1 MRASFPRGRCPM
13 ATNLLISSLPA
24 AEQSRLK
31 PFFERVNMADGEEL
45 VRAGQSIGFIWFIE
59 NGVIVTSQPLR
70 NRMHVPA
77 GIAGSEGVA
86 GFELWLGRNIS
97 PLSTVAEVGGDAI
110 RMTAQ
115 NLQREVLGR
124 HSPLNQALGDYV
136 FDFVTIGAQMAV
148 CLQSHPPEER
158 LCRWLQMIQLRAP
171 GRDRFPL
178 SEPLLATLLN
188 TEPHTA
194 LLSMR
199 VLEQAGLIEYRDH
212 HVRVL
217 DKQGLQDG
225 CCECLSR
232 FQERFSRLQTA
243 PGNSPAQA

>member
-1 MRASFPRGRCPM
+1 M

-24 AEQSRLK
+24 AEQSRLQ
-31 PFFERVNMADGEEL
+31 PFFERVELADGEEL
-45 VRAGQSIGFIWFIE
+45 VRAGQLIPFIWFME
-59 NGVIVTSQPLR
+59 DGVIVTSQSFR

-77 GIAGSEGVA
+77 GIAGNEGVA
-86 GFELWLGRNIS
+86 GFELWLGRDIS
-97 PLSTVAEVGGDAI
+97 PLFTVAEVGGGAL
-110 RMTAQ
+110 RMSAA

-124 HSPLNQALGDYV
+124 HSALNQALGDYV
-136 FDFVTIGAQMAV
+136 FDFVTMGAQMAV

-178 SEPLLATLLN
+178 PESLLATLLN

-194 LLSMR
+194 MLSMR
-199 VLEQAGLIEYRDH
+199 VLEQAGLIEYGDH
-212 HVRVL
+212 QVRVL

-232 FQERFSRLQTA
+232 FQERFSRLQN
-243 PGNSPAQA
+243 PGGGSPAHA